1 MRTEISSTRLEDRR
15 GARRH
20 DLRRRTIGLLLSG
33 LVLLISACQPA
44 PPPTEAFIPA
54 YMRFRLCEGAARIK
68 RASSSE
74 WTAMEEQVN
83 LQEAAEIAADG
94 EEGAE
99 ICIGDGSRLQL
110 EPGAAVG
117 LEALH
122 PLPRL
127 QTTVQEGEVRFEAD
141 KRSYEFVVPG
151 CTLELVRL
159 PTSFIVEVGGST
171 THLMVEEGSV
181 RCTLETGTLRLFT
194 ECEEVYL
201 MPGEEPEVANYCQP
215 EETSTPTVSPT
226 AEATATPTALI
237 TPTGTLTPT
246 ATQSPTPTET
256 PTRTPTRRVIPA
268 TPTPTPTPVPPTPTS
283 PP

>member
-1 MRTEISSTRLEDRR
+1 
-15 GARRH
+15 
-20 DLRRRTIGLLLSG
+20 
-33 LVLLISACQPA
+33 
-44 PPPTEAFIPA
+44 
-54 YMRFRLCEGAARIK
+54 
-68 RASSSE
+68 
-74 WTAMEEQVN
+74 MEEQVN

-110 EPGAAVG
+110 EPGAAIG
-117 LEALH
+117 LGELH

-159 PTSFIVEVGGST
+159 PTSFIVDVGGST

-181 RCTLETGTLRLFT
+181 RCTLESGTLRLFT
-194 ECEEVYL
+194 ECDEVYL
-201 MPGEEPEVANYCQP
+201 MPGEEPEVGNYCQP

-256 PTRTPTRRVIPA
+256 PPTDTPPPA
-268 TPTPTPTPVPPTPTS
+268 PTAPPPTDTPPPPPTG
-283 PP
+283 